1 MIEILPESEPGA
13 LAVVITGAMT
23 EDDHQTL
30 AGELHL
36 RADRDEDFDLI
47 LEMRD
52 AEGLD
57 AGTIRQE
64 FELAN
69 KFSDDIRRLAVV
81 TDGGAWEGI
90 AAVFGKPIGQALGIE
105 VEHFSDRT
113 AAWRW
118 FFNS

>member
-30 AGELHL
+30 DGELHL

-52 AEGLD
+52 VEGLD

-64 FELAN
+64 FELAS

-81 TDGGAWEGI
+81 TDGGVWEGI
-90 AAVFGKPIGQALGIE
+90 AVALGKPIGQALGIE

-118 FFNS
+118 FFNT